1 MEIKYD
7 VFISYSRADQKVAE
21 GVCGYLE
28 ANGLRCFIDYRD
40 IPRAAVWARV
50 LPDAIRGSGMMVA
63 VFSPNYNKSLQ
74 VERELSIADKAGIP
88 VLPFR
93 ISDVPFE
100 GMKSYY
106 FESINWID
114 AFPEP
119 EKVFGNLLS
128 DVLAVKDATD
138 NWTKGRNPSA
148 GAVTINLDSID
159 SDIEKTNDVIDP
171 AYEDDYTDGVDA
183 LQHLEYADAVCY
195 LLDPAL
201 ANYRQSQLY
210 LSWILGIY
218 TIGLV
223 PKPIWDKVRVLAEKE
238 NSFAEYMMARHYS
251 TLVADPDLAFEYAAR
266 SARHGNIFGRYA
278 LAKLYDLGEGVEQD
292 NSMGI
297 EKIKELERL
306 DCPPA
311 MREVARHYIY
321 GFSCRKNPRRA
332 LKIIERGAE
341 VHSAQCLYELGI
353 QKMYGEIMPRDLAGA
368 RDLLKQAVSEGFAD
382 AMGELANSYLFDY
395 VGGGYNTNADDHKK
409 LLEILNKGVRLNL
422 PECMSKLAF
431 IYRNCASTV
440 GLKEDLN
447 TAVKWYKRAANL
459 NEKNSLLALGQIYY
473 YGEGPIEADEPQAWQ
488 YFKKAASLISSEA
501 DYYLGIMC
509 QDGYGQDGKSRE
521 DCVSYFENAIFHAGY
536 SGGVCARKMFAFTA
550 PDDFERGF
558 PSAPLKHESMEGVER
573 SEEKALDYLRKG
585 ANIGDSVCYYLLGCA
600 LTDSS
605 RDYSD
610 EIEGVAMLEKALSNL
625 ETNYE
630 AALRLYELYTDGL
643 GVGVDKEK
651 AEEYLQLAKDNISEE
666 DFNSYMSRRS
676 SGSQSTGSASKTAA
690 GAEDGR
696 LNYERALPFCREGA
710 SHWDLM
716 RGLSYVR
723 RARTEGYA
731 PADALYDDVMSRLRA
746 KYDKFMAEE
755 HPDFRILA
763 QLHYAPMFQTDIP
776 VEFRRKAFDG
786 PEGEKLKTV
795 WKSLKSSAALHDIF
809 DFPEPSSDFLADAT
823 ALNRLWW
830 QIRENFKNS
839 PFLLDGISPMTF
851 EPMLDLAEEINN
863 SDEARCKLLLDFV
876 ETSLE
881 LEDCINNAR
890 ENSLQAGKG

>member
-266 SARHGNIFGRYA
+266 SARHGNIFGRYT
-278 LAKLYDLGEGVEQD
+278 LAKLYDLGEGVEQSD
-292 NSMGI
+292 SMGI

-321 GFSCRKNPRRA
+321 MAFRA
-332 LKIIERGAE
+332 
-341 VHSAQCLYELGI
+341 
-353 QKMYGEIMPRDLAGA
+353 A
-368 RDLLKQAVSEGFAD
+368 R
-382 AMGELANSYLFDY
+382 
-395 VGGGYNTNADDHKK
+395 
-409 LLEILNKGVRLNL
+409 IPGVR
-422 PECMSKLAF
+422 SK
-431 IYRNCASTV
+431 SSKE
-440 GLKEDLN
+440 GLKS
-447 TAVKWYKRAANL
+447 T
-459 NEKNSLLALGQIYY
+459 
-473 YGEGPIEADEPQAWQ
+473 P
-488 YFKKAASLISSEA
+488 
-501 DYYLGIMC
+501 
-509 QDGYGQDGKSRE
+509 
-521 DCVSYFENAIFHAGY
+521 
-536 SGGVCARKMFAFTA
+536 
-550 PDDFERGF
+550 
-558 PSAPLKHESMEGVER
+558 PSAFMNSES
-573 SEEKALDYLRKG
+573 RK
-585 ANIGDSVCYYLLGCA
+585 C
-600 LTDSS
+600 
-605 RDYSD
+605 
-610 EIEGVAMLEKALSNL
+610 
-625 ETNYE
+625 
-630 AALRLYELYTDGL
+630 
-643 GVGVDKEK
+643 
-651 AEEYLQLAKDNISEE
+651 LA
-666 DFNSYMSRRS
+666 R
-676 SGSQSTGSASKTAA
+676 
-690 GAEDGR
+690 
-696 LNYERALPFCREGA
+696 
-710 SHWDLM
+710 
-716 RGLSYVR
+716 
-723 RARTEGYA
+723 
-731 PADALYDDVMSRLRA
+731 
-746 KYDKFMAEE
+746 
-755 HPDFRILA
+755 
-763 QLHYAPMFQTDIP
+763 
-776 VEFRRKAFDG
+776 
-786 PEGEKLKTV
+786 
-795 WKSLKSSAALHDIF
+795 
-809 DFPEPSSDFLADAT
+809 
-823 ALNRLWW
+823 
-830 QIRENFKNS
+830 
-839 PFLLDGISPMTF
+839 
-851 EPMLDLAEEINN
+851 
-863 SDEARCKLLLDFV
+863 
-876 ETSLE
+876 
-881 LEDCINNAR
+881 
-890 ENSLQAGKG
+890 

>member
-353 QKMYGEIMPRDLAGA
+353 QKMFGEIMPQDMEGA
-368 RDLLKQAVSEGFAD
+368 RELLKQAISEGFAE
-382 AMGELANSYLFDY
+382 AMDELANSYLFDY
-395 VGGGYNTNADDHKK
+395 VVGGYNTNADDHKK
-409 LLEILNKGVRLNL
+409 LLDILNKGVRLNL
-422 PECMSKLAF
+422 PQCMSKLAF
-431 IYRNCASTV
+431 IYRHCASVV
-440 GLKEDLN
+440 GLKEDIG
-447 TAVKWYKRAANL
+447 TAVKWFRRAANL
-459 NEKNSLLALGQIYY
+459 NEKTALLALGQIYY
-473 YGEGPIEADEPQAWQ
+473 YGEGDIKADEPQAWQ
-488 YFKKAASLISSEA
+488 YFKKAAALITSEA

-509 QDGYGQDGKSRE
+509 HDGYGQDGKTKE
-521 DCVSYFENAIFHAGY
+521 DCVSYFENGIFHAAY
-536 SGGVCARKMFAFTA
+536 SGGICARMMFGFTA
-550 PDDFERGF
+550 PNDFERGF
-558 PSAPLKHESMEGVER
+558 PNVPLKHESLNGVEQ
-573 SEEKALDYLRKG
+573 SEEKALDYLMKG
-585 ANIGDSVCYYLLGCA
+585 ANIGDTVCCYLLGCA
-600 LTDSS
+600 LTDAS

-610 EIEGVAMLEKALSNL
+610 EIEGVAMLEKALSPM
-625 ETNYE
+625 EPIYH

-651 AEEYLQLAKDNISEE
+651 AEEYLQLAKDNLSEG
-666 DFNSYMSRRS
+666 DINDYMSRRG
-676 SGSQSTGSASKTAA
+676 SGSKRTASTPKADT
-690 GAEDGR
+690 EEGR

-723 RARTEGYA
+723 QARTEGYA

-746 KYDKFMAEE
+746 KYDKFIAEE
-755 HPDFRILA
+755 RPDFRLLA
-763 QLHYAPMFQTDIP
+763 QIQYAPSFQTETP
-776 VEFRRKAFDG
+776 AEFRQKVFG
-786 PEGEKLKTV
+786 GSHGQLLKTA
-795 WKSLKSSAALHDIF
+795 WASLKSSAAAHGIS
-809 DFPEPSSDFLADAT
+809 DFPESGSDFLADAV

-839 PFLLDGISPMTF
+839 SYSLDGISPMTF
-851 EPMLDLAEEINN
+851 DAILDYAEVL
-863 SDEARCKLLLDFV
+863 SKVDEDRGKLLIDFA
-876 ETSLE
+876 ETILE
-881 LEDCINNAR
+881 LEGCIISAHKHML
-890 ENSLQAGKG
+890 EALKG